1 MSAAVLPARISNRF
15 FRLLELNQKLD
26 MLLRLAQHRRVPDPF
41 EISRIRAR
49 KQELG
54 QRLAAFSVAL
64 MSRPVGTGR
73 AGVV

>member
-15 FRLLELNQKLD
+15 FQLLELNQLD
-26 MLLRLAQHRRVPDPF
+26 MLLRLAQQRRVPDPF
-41 EISRIRAR
+41 EISRIKTR
-49 KQELG
+49 KQQLG

-64 MSRPVGTGR
+64 MSRPVGAGR